1 VFQFGGTLVLLA
13 AQVEAHMAMAAAGA
27 VCYPLGAQRLMGV
40 NMAARVAM
48 AAAAAVEKWVR
59 AITVVLA
66 VTAW

>member
-1 VFQFGGTLVLLA
+1 LLA
-13 AQVEAHMAMAAAGA
+13 AQVEALMAMVAAGA
-27 VCYPLGAQRLMGV
+27 VCYPLEAQRLIMV

-48 AAAAAVEKWVR
+48 VVVAVVEKWVR